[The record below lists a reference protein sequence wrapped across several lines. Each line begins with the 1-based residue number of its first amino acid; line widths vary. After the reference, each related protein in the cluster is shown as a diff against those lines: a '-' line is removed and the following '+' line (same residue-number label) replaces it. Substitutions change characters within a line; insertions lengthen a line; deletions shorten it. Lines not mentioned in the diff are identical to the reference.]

1 MREASTKE
9 IEAALSGPA
18 VLVDRVV
25 LLPCREGFRL
35 SFLEMGGGLGGPHH
49 RASVL
54 LSKENVAA
62 LGLLAA
68 RVSET
73 DSQE

>member
-1 MREASTKE
+1 MREASVKE

-18 VLVDRVV
+18 VLANRFV
-25 LLPCREGFRL
+25 LLPCPEGVRL
-35 SFLEMGGGLGGPHH
+35 SFLEVGGGMDGPHH
-49 RASVL
+49 RASVV

-68 RVSET
+68 RVSEVK
-73 DSQE
+73 SQE